1 MQWFFAYVF
10 SPNRCCKIKYDCVL
24 CSSLVNIIRSLVLWN
39 IQFVI
44 VVVVVEM
51 GGGNTFSLNI
61 HTFLLL
67 SAYEWPF
74 FFSVLFDSF
83 AYSYAVI
90 CNVFLIRMP
99 YLYERLWYIF
109 LFAYEIKFEWT
120 LCVKMSDVQCL
131 LNCKS
136 DLSSTDWLHMTYNNK

>member
-1 MQWFFAYVF
+1 MIFCLCLFSKSLLQNKVWLCVVFISRQYNTFTCLVEYSICYCCCCCRDGRGKHVF
-10 SPNRCCKIKYDCVL
+10 SKYSYIFTL
-24 CSSLVNIIRSLVLWN
+24 ISLWMTI
-39 IQFVI
+39 
-44 VVVVVEM
+44 
-51 GGGNTFSLNI
+51 
-61 HTFLLL
+61 
-67 SAYEWPF
+67 F